1 MKLATLKNS
10 RRDGALVVVS
20 QDNTQAVFAADV
32 APTLQYALDNW
43 EEASSLLQQKY
54 QNLNEGKEADAFPF
68 EAEVAASPLPRSYA
82 WLDGSAYINHVVLV
96 RKARSAE
103 PPATLKT
110 DPLMYQ
116 GGSDAFLGPRDDIE
130 LADESWGCDF
140 ESEVA
145 VVTGDVPQGV
155 SPKEAEKYVKLVL
168 LCNDV
173 SLRNLIPGELAKG
186 FGFFQSKPS
195 SSFSPIAVTPDEL
208 GNAWQEGRVHLPLH
222 THLNGNLFGQPEAGP
237 EMHFSFYELISHAAK
252 SRPLSAGTIIGS
264 GTVSNEDTSKGSSCL
279 AEKRM
284 LEKINTGVFRTPF
297 LKYGDQ
303 VTIEMFQEGHSVFG
317 QIAQTVKP
325 YQKPLQENHHVTHA
339 S

>member
-1 MKLATLKNS
+1 MKLATLKNG

-20 QDNTQAVFAADV
+20 QDNTRAVFATDT

-43 EEASSLLQQKY
+43 EEASPSLQEKY
-54 QNLNEGKEADAFPF
+54 KNLNKGKEADAFPF
-68 EAEVAASPLPRSYA
+68 DAKDAASPLPRSFA

-116 GGSDAFLGPRDDIE
+116 GGSDAFLAPHDNIE

-195 SSFSPIAVTPDEL
+195 SAFSPIAVTPDEL
-208 GNAWQEGRVHLPLH
+208 GDAWQNGRVHLPLH
-222 THLNGNLFGQPEAGP
+222 THLNGNLFGNPEAGP
-237 EMHFSFYELISHAAK
+237 EMHFNFYELIAHAAK

-303 VTIEMFQEGHSVFG
+303 VTIEMFLEGHSIFS
-317 QIAQTVKP
+317 QFTSIYNIFCT
-325 YQKPLQENHHVTHA
+325 N
-339 S
+339 